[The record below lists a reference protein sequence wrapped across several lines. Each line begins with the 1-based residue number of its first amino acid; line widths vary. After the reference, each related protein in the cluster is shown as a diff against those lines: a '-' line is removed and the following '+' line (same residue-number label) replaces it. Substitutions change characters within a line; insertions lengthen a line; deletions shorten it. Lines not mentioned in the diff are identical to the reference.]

1 MTGDKLAGLDA
12 KAKKELLRRN
22 HRKNRIRMTTEDRIY
37 QIVIYLLVTIIT
49 LLCLIPLIYV
59 IGMSFTSLME
69 LNEKNNFVLIPMH
82 PTLESY
88 KYILKQANLYTGFL
102 VSVFRT
108 VFGVMAML
116 VFVVPGGYILAKHEL
131 PGRRGILLFFV
142 VTMLIQGGTI
152 PSYMLIKS
160 LKLLDSIWVY
170 VVPAFGSVYN
180 MLIIKI
186 FVEGMP
192 QDIIESADL
201 DGATELQKMFYIA
214 IPLLVPTICALSLF
228 TGVAQWNA
236 WFDSLLYVKT
246 VSKQPV
252 QLLIHQLF
260 NRTVASTNMDGAGN
274 MQSMISDLYRAGT
287 DITIKMACVVIAML
301 PIMCVYPFLQK
312 YFIFG
317 MYTGSVKG

>member
-1 MTGDKLAGLDA
+1 MARV
-12 KAKKELLRRN
+12 KKVKIP
-22 HRKNRIRMTTEDRIY
+22 RKNRIRMTREDRIY
-37 QIVIYLLVTIIT
+37 QIFIYTVVTLVT
-49 LLCLIPLIYV
+49 LLCFVPLIYV
-59 IGMSFTSLME
+59 VGMSLTSMME
-69 LNEKNNFVLIPMH
+69 LYEKNNFVLIPTH
-82 PTLESY
+82 PTIESY

-108 VFGVMAML
+108 IFGVIAML
-116 VFVVPGGYILAKHEL
+116 AFVVPGGYILAKQEM
-131 PGRRGILLFFV
+131 PGRRWFMLFFIT
-142 VTMLIQGGTI
+142 TMLISGGTI
-152 PSYMLIKS
+152 PAYMLIKS
-160 LKLLDSIWVY
+160 LGLLDSIWVY
-170 VVPAFGSVYN
+170 VIPAFGSVYN

-192 QDIIESADL
+192 QDIVESADL
-201 DGATELQKMFYIA
+201 DSATEIQKMFYIS

-228 TGVAQWNA
+228 TGVAHWNS
-236 WFDSLLYVKT
+236 WFDALLYVKT

-260 NRTVASTNMDGAGN
+260 NRTVTSTNMDGAGN
-274 MQSMISDLYRAGT
+274 LQALISDMYRAGT